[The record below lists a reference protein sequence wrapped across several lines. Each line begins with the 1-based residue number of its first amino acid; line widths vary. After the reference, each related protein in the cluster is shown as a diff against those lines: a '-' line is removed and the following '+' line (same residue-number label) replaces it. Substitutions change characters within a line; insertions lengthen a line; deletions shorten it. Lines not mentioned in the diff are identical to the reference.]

1 MSGKDR
7 RSGNSTTGRNGSI
20 RSFFKPAPPPPQW
33 LDTNH
38 GAISS
43 TIAPLQTSPAAAQLH
58 AEAGIQDTIT
68 VQSTPLSTDSSF
80 TEPSIP
86 SSSLPG
92 SQATAQSRVVP
103 SSDGEES
110 DDSLEDPFE
119 TLRRQRRKIE
129 PASGVKKAPSIAT
142 TPPSLRTPSAAV
154 EAPPVRNYRFSLE
167 NLVAQKERDT
177 ALEKEKLAAKALHE
191 EATREITTDFRNGE
205 QEIDEAMLI
214 EAFGEVEARKLMAAL
229 KRKDA
234 WRVDKSWHFFDLER
248 GKRRDLFP
256 RHAVEG
262 GGWEAGLV
270 SACGQS
276 CFGWGRAGGVLMV
289 PVV

>member
-1 MSGKDR
+1 M
-7 RSGNSTTGRNGSI
+7 
-20 RSFFKPAPPPPQW
+20 
-33 LDTNH
+33 
-38 GAISS
+38 
-43 TIAPLQTSPAAAQLH
+43 
-58 AEAGIQDTIT
+58 
-68 VQSTPLSTDSSF
+68 
-80 TEPSIP
+80 
-86 SSSLPG
+86 
-92 SQATAQSRVVP
+92 P

-229 KRKDA
+229 KRKHA